1 MLWNLPHILV
11 PVEPIFTIGPI
22 TFTSTLLL
30 SIIDAILV
38 FVIFYLFS
46 RRKKLLPGRVQ
57 GALEWLVQSMLNLCE
72 EVAGKAKGR
81 RFFPWVFGIFLFVLM
96 GNLWEVIPGIE
107 TFGAINHELPGC
119 EHATGFL
126 LVDKNVSNCITP
138 WFRPP
143 STDLNFTL
151 AIAVISVV
159 VTQYYGWRMLGARA
173 QIGRY
178 LTLREGPIG
187 LFVGL
192 LEAVLEVARI
202 ISFGFRLFGNLF
214 AGDTLLLVISF
225 LLPVVGPIPFYFLEI
240 FVGFIQAFVF
250 AMLTLIFLTLG
261 TTSHGHADPEEEHA
275 AEVQHEKQLRA
286 EHALER

>member
-126 LVDKNVSNCITP
+126 LVDKTVSNCITP

>member
-30 SIIDAILV
+30 AIVDAILV

-46 RRKKLLPGRVQ
+46 RRKKILPGRVQ

-72 EVAGKAKGR
+72 EVAGKVKGR

-119 EHATGFL
+119 ENAAGFL
-126 LVDKNVSNCITP
+126 LVDKNISNCITP
-138 WFRPP
+138 WLRPP

-159 VTQYYGWRMLGARA
+159 ITQVYGWRMLGARA
-173 QIGRY
+173 NRALPHVAGRANWPFRRPARSY
-178 LTLREGPIG
+178 SRSGAHHLVWLPSLWQPLR
-187 LFVGL
+187 
-192 LEAVLEVARI
+192 R
-202 ISFGFRLFGNLF
+202 R
-214 AGDTLLLVISF
+214 
-225 LLPVVGPIPFYFLEI
+225 Y
-240 FVGFIQAFVF
+240 
-250 AMLTLIFLTLG
+250 
-261 TTSHGHADPEEEHA
+261 TSASN
-275 AEVQHEKQLRA
+275 
-286 EHALER
+286 

>member
-119 EHATGFL
+119 ENATGFL
-126 LVDKNVSNCITP
+126 LVDKTVSNCITP